1 MRKDYPLDIAGYWYS
16 GYIFCAV
23 CGDSCEM
30 LLTVRDYSVQFMMVA
45 LLIEADTFYY
55 TDVPFK

>member
-1 MRKDYPLDIAGYWYS
+1 MRKDYLLDIAGYWYS

-23 CGDSCEM
+23 CADSCEM
-30 LLTVRDYSVQFMMVA
+30 LLTVRNYSVQFMMVA

-55 TDVPFK
+55 IDVPFK